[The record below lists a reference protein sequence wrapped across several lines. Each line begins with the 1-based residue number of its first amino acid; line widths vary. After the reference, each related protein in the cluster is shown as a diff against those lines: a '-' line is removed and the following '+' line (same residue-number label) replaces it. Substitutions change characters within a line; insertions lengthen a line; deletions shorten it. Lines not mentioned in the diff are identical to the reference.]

1 MPWDERYRL
10 GVSDMDAT
18 HREFVAAADALLA
31 ASDAEF
37 PEMFSRLREHTRAHF
52 EHEGM
57 LMKTCRFPAIGEH
70 HSEHLRVLGELAHFA
85 RGVAAGRLGM
95 ACNYVKSLPD
105 WFNTHLC
112 TMDSALAA
120 CLKEVQAARP
130 ASHSA
135 ASVMR
140 TDARHSS

>member
-10 GVSDMDAT
+10 GVPDMDAT
-18 HREFVAAADALLA
+18 HREFVEAADALLA
-31 ASDAEF
+31 ASDTAF
-37 PEMFSRLREHTRAHF
+37 PEMFARLREHTRAHF
-52 EHEGM
+52 EHEGK
-57 LMKTCRFPAIGEH
+57 LMKRCRFPAIGEH
-70 HSEHLRVLGELAHFA
+70 NSEHLRVLGELAHFA

-95 ACNYVKSLPD
+95 ARNYVNSLPD

-120 CLKEVQAARP
+120 CLKEVQSARP
-130 ASHSA
+130 ASHTAESLIT
-135 ASVMR
+135 